1 MNEEN
6 LKGHG
11 FHERTASEQR
21 EIAKK
26 GGKASGEARRK
37 KADFKKTLN
46 TLLTIKIDNPEWT
59 PILEALGLESTFESA
74 LNMAMIKKGL
84 SGDVKAYE
92 AVAKYSGQTTQTD
105 YDEEEQKIKIDRER
119 QARDRE
125 IGNADGSEENI
136 QNFLKAISPDEKDI
150 EQLFAED
157 ENVNGTEA
165 EETAEI

>member
-21 EIAKK
+21 EIAIK

-46 TLLTIKIDNPEWT
+46 KLLTTEIDNPEFT
-59 PILEALGLESTFESA
+59 PILEALGLDSTLESA
-74 LNMAMIKKGL
+74 LNMALIKKGL

-92 AVAKYSGQTTQTD
+92 AVAKYSGQSAQTD
-105 YDEEEQKIKIDRER
+105 YDDEEQIIRIDRAK
-119 QARDRE
+119 QARNRE
-125 IGNADGSEENI
+125 VGSTDNSEENI
-136 QNFLKAISPDEKDI
+136 QNFLKAINPDEKDL
-150 EQLFAED
+150 EALFT
-157 ENVNGTEA
+157 NGTKT
-165 EETAEI
+165 EESTEI